1 MDVWSK
7 EKRSEVMS
15 KIRSKDTKPEI
26 LVRKMLFARGYRYRL
41 HVKNLPGKPDI
52 VMPKYKAAI
61 FVHGC
66 FWHLH
71 SGCRE
76 GTIPKTRTDYWKDK
90 LLGNRQRDKKHMREL
105 RKLGWRVLRLWECE
119 VEKNPDKIMK
129 IIESFLGNSKR
140 QA

>member
-1 MDVWSK
+1 MDIWSK

-76 GTIPKTRTDYWKDK
+76 GTIPKTRTEYWEKK
-90 LLGNRQRDKKHMREL
+90 LLGNRERDKKHRRAL
-105 RKLGWRVLRLWECE
+105 RKAGWRVLRLWECE
-119 VEKNPDKIMK
+119 VEKNPDKIIK

-140 QA
+140 QV